1 MIAGAASMG
10 IRPREFWELTPYEL
24 ALYARGQT
32 DKRHSDMEAL
42 AWLQSNLMNVQI
54 AKGKRL
60 SARDLYRRPDA
71 EVEFS
76 DEESFRRY
84 MKARASEE

>member
-1 MIAGAASMG
+1 MIAGAAAMG
-10 IRPREFWELTPYEL
+10 IRPSEFWSLTPYEL

-32 DKRHSDMEAL
+32 DKRHADMEAL
-42 AWLQSNLMNVQI
+42 AWVQANLMNVQI

-71 EVEFS
+71 EIEFS
-76 DEESFRRY
+76 DEAAFKAY
-84 MKARASEE
+84 MRAHASEE